1 MKSLSFM
8 PVVEDLSADNIHK
21 ARGLEAV
28 VSHWTE
34 DACAADEWFGEVG
47 DCWGNAGSLML
58 RGGEALGFVVY
69 APRKHLPRAGK
80 YPLGPSSE
88 EDVLLAYI
96 AGDSRTRRHLLVR
109 MLKDLRHRGVGRVE
123 SVSSDFGMPGHVP
136 TKFLLE
142 SGWKPVDHFWQRG
155 TPYTLARVE
164 MGSTVEVGELAR
176 SLMGRVKLPAFKGP
190 HPAPGA
196 FVRFTK
202 EEKRLEVGAGGPRS

>member
-8 PVVEDLSADNIHK
+8 PMIEDLSADNIQK
-21 ARGLEAV
+21 VRGFEAA

-34 DACAADEWFGEVG
+34 GACAAEEWLNEVG
-47 DCWGNAGSLML
+47 ECWGNAGSLML

-69 APRKHLPRAGK
+69 APLEHLPRAAR
-80 YPLGPSSE
+80 YPVAPLGE

-96 AGDSRTRRHLLVR
+96 EGDPRTRRHLLVR
-109 MLKDLRHRGVGRVE
+109 MLKDLRHRGVSRVE

-142 SGWKPVDHFWQRG
+142 NGWKPIGHFWQRG

-164 MGSTVEVGELAR
+164 MGNTVEVGELAR
-176 SLMGRVKLPAFKGP
+176 SLMGRVKLPALKRP

-196 FVRFTK
+196 FVRFTE
-202 EEKRLEVGAGGPRS
+202 EEKRLEVGTGGPRS